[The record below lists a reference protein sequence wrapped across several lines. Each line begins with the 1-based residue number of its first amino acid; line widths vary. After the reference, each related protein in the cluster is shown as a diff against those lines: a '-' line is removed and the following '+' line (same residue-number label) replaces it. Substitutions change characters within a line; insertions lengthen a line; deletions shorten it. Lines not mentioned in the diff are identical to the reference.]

1 MIGLRRER
9 GGGERGGLGPLFRRT
24 DLPPRSPFSEYK
36 LSNIIKAWAAEGA
49 GNE

>member
-1 MIGLRRER
+1 MIGLWR
-9 GGGERGGLGPLFRRT
+9 GGGGGMGALFRRA

-36 LSNIIKAWAAEGA
+36 LSNIIKARGAGGA